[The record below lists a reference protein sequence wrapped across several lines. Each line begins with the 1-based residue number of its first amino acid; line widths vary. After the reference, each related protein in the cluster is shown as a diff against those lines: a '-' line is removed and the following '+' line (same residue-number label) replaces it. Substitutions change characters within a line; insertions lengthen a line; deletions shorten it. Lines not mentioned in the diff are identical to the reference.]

1 MRNSARIF
9 ASPSGQA
16 GTPFLAHC
24 VMVAL
29 QILVLS
35 VEVRILMGQQVKAQ
49 ETRCK
54 KRLKLKT
61 CALYPVPCSLFI
73 TALWYNGSTSD
84 SGSEC
89 QGSNP
94 CRATAPAIAFATA
107 GFSIKICHRF
117 AQIRF

>member
-49 ETRCK
+49 GTRHK
-54 KRLKLKT
+54 ESSDRTL
-61 CALYPVPCSLFI
+61 VPCTLYLVS
-73 TALWYNGSTSD
+73 ALWYNGSTSD

-107 GFSIKICHRF
+107 GFSIQIGHRF
-117 AQIRF
+117 SQIVLIG